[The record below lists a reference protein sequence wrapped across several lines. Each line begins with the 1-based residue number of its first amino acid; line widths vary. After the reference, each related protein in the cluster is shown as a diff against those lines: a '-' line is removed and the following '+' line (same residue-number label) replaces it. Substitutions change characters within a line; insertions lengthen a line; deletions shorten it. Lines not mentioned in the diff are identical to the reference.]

1 MTEQLLITPPV
12 CAHTISTSNS
22 RTTPP
27 RASSQWC
34 PLMNSRQSSEPPPTT
49 LGFNLPSPCGTRL
62 SKLGE
67 FLNWGAEKKK
77 LQKNKPKQKTGSQ
90 FNLVAQE
97 SAAETRTCLVRLFG
111 GSPVQIFKA
120 VGVSQFAQAMS
131 ERTHIQHRRA
141 RGWFFLKQKKWKP
154 FNETDSFK
162 SRAPLSC
169 DSCVIG
175 RKAEPCFFST
185 C

>member
-1 MTEQLLITPPV
+1 MPPHREISETFNRSKDGLQDMTEQLLITPPPCV
-12 CAHTISTSNS
+12 LTPFPLPIPARPRHEPLHNDVLWWIPGKAAN
-22 RTTPP
+22 PP
-27 RASSQWC
+27 RRLLGLICRLPAGLVSPNSGNSSTEAQ
-34 PLMNSRQSSEPPPTT
+34 
-49 LGFNLPSPCGTRL
+49 
-62 SKLGE
+62 
-67 FLNWGAEKKK
+67 KKK

-154 FNETDSFK
+154 FNETDSF
-162 SRAPLSC
+162 
-169 DSCVIG
+169 
-175 RKAEPCFFST
+175 
-185 C
+185 

>member
-1 MTEQLLITPPV
+1 MMSSDEFQ
-12 CAHTISTSNS
+12 AKQ
-22 RTTPP
+22 RTPP
-27 RASSQWC
+27 RRLLGLICRLPAGLVSPNSGNSSTEAQ
-34 PLMNSRQSSEPPPTT
+34 
-49 LGFNLPSPCGTRL
+49 
-62 SKLGE
+62 
-67 FLNWGAEKKK
+67 KKK

-141 RGWFFLKQKKWKP
+141 RG
-154 FNETDSFK
+154 
-162 SRAPLSC
+162 
-169 DSCVIG
+169 
-175 RKAEPCFFST
+175 
-185 C
+185 